1 MVNMR
6 DTGNVILNRIGFLY
20 TYSLQK
26 QWLSLGQELTRI
38 SLDNMKLLIVTQAVD
53 TEDPVLGFFV
63 RWIEELGKH
72 VESNQIS

>member
-1 MVNMR
+1 
-6 DTGNVILNRIGFLY
+6 
-20 TYSLQK
+20 
-26 QWLSLGQELTRI
+26 
-38 SLDNMKLLIVTQAVD
+38 MKLLIVTQAVD